1 MGMREKG
8 RGGNEEEGRRVRR
21 REAVK
26 TRKREKDGQERED
39 VRRDRK
45 RGRGAMRKA
54 FGVHNKALCISY
66 Q

>member
-1 MGMREKG
+1 MREKG
-8 RGGNEEEGRRVRR
+8 RGGNEEEGRR

-45 RGRGAMRKA
+45 RGWGAMIKA
-54 FGVHNKALCISY
+54 FGVHNKALCLSY

>member
-26 TRKREKDGQERED
+26 TRKREKDGQEIED

-45 RGRGAMRKA
+45 RGWGAMIKA
-54 FGVHNKALCISY
+54 FGVHNKALCLSY